1 MTLIKRKENGLFP
14 PSDSLWGDLFIKG
27 PFTKGLELGTS
38 IPAVNIKEAENS
50 FDVEVALPGFNKD
63 DIKITVENNV
73 LTISSKKEE
82 EKEEKDG
89 DKITRREF
97 NYSSFNRS
105 FQIPDNVDD
114 KNIEAA
120 YKDDLLK
127 LILPKSEP
135 SKVESK
141 KQIEIK

>member
-73 LTISSKKEE
+73 LTI
-82 EKEEKDG
+82 
-89 DKITRREF
+89 
-97 NYSSFNRS
+97 
-105 FQIPDNVDD
+105 
-114 KNIEAA
+114 
-120 YKDDLLK
+120 
-127 LILPKSEP
+127 
-135 SKVESK
+135 
-141 KQIEIK
+141 